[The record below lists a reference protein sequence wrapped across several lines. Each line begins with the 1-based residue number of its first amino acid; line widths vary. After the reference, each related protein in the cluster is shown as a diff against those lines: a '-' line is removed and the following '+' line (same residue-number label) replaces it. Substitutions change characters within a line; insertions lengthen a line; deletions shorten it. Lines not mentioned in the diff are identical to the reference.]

1 MALKF
6 RTPFI
11 KIGFKNPTIAEQT
24 PYAKTRQVINGPY
37 TRIYLIR
44 HCHPDYSTKEVLGD
58 KNMPLSDIGK
68 KQRNFLNKKLEQI
81 KLDKIYISDF
91 VRSKETAENFAKK
104 HKKRMYVDK
113 RLNEVDW
120 TEWYKIKYFRM
131 SEKTRI
137 KKIKEYK
144 HMDVEMNKLQEKS
157 RRLLADIYKKNKG
170 KNIGLF
176 CHGNLIR
183 SMVTSILNT
192 DVIGF
197 LSMEIY
203 QSSVIKLVI
212 DRDGYIKINYINNI
226 CHLPHKPDEDLFLAA
241 LNQ

>member
-1 MALKF
+1 MSIKL
-6 RTPFI
+6 RTPFV
-11 KIGFKNPTIAEQT
+11 KIGFKDPSLEEQT

-44 HCHPDYSTKEVLGD
+44 HCHPDYTTKEELGD

-68 KQRNFLNKKLEQI
+68 KQRKHLNKKLEQI
-81 KLDKIYISDF
+81 KLDKIYISEF
-91 VRSKETAENFAKK
+91 IRSKETAQNFAKK
-104 HKKRMYVDK
+104 NNKRMYVDD
-113 RLNEVDW
+113 RLNEIDW

-131 SEKTRI
+131 SEKTRM
-137 KKIKEYK
+137 KKIKEYRS
-144 HMDVEMNKLQEKS
+144 MDKKMHDLHDRA
-157 RRLLADIYKKNKG
+157 RRILEDLYQNNKG
-170 KNIGLF
+170 KRIGVF

-203 QSSVIKLVI
+203 QSSVTKLVI

-226 CHLPHKPDEDLFLAA
+226 CHLPHKPNEDLFLAA

>member
-1 MALKF
+1 MSLKI
-6 RTPFI
+6 RTPFV
-11 KIGFKNPTIAEQT
+11 NVSLHTPSANEQT
-24 PYAKTRQVINGPY
+24 PYAKTRQAINGPY
-37 TRIYLIR
+37 TKIYLIR
-44 HCHPDYSTKEVLGD
+44 HCHPDYSLKEALGD
-58 KNMPLSDIGK
+58 ANMPLSDLGRG
-68 KQRNFLNKKLEQI
+68 QRKLLNKKLEQI
-81 KLDKIYISDF
+81 ELDKIYISELT
-91 VRSKETAENFAKK
+91 RAKETAQDWAKK
-104 HKKRMYVDK
+104 NKKRMYVDH

-131 SEKTRI
+131 SEKTRM

-144 HMDVEMNKLQEKS
+144 TLDKEMHKLHDKS

-170 KNIGLF
+170 KKIGLF

-183 SMVTSILNT
+183 SMVTSVLNT
-192 DVIGF
+192 DIIGF

-203 QSSVIKLVI
+203 QSSVTKLVI

-226 CHLPHKPDEDLFLAA
+226 GHLPHKPNEDLFMAA